1 MKTNKKFHWNEDTLN
16 HFEFQSSYDSK
27 DKVLQDITLFVEND
41 CTLEDNETEDELIND
56 LINQI
61 YN

>member
-1 MKTNKKFHWNEDTLN
+1 MKTNKKFHWSEETLN
-16 HFEFQSSYDSK
+16 HFEFQSSYDSR

-41 CTLEDNETEDELIND
+41 CTLENNETEDELIND